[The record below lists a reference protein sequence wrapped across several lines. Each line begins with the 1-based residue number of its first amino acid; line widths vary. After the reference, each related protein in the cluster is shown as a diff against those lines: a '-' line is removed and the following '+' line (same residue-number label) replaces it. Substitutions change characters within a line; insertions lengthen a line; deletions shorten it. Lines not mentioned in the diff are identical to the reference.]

1 MGGTDR
7 QMSLSSRA
15 GLVYR
20 GSSRTARAIQ
30 RNSLEQPK
38 RKEEEEEKERGRKK
52 RRRRRRR

>member
-1 MGGTDR
+1 
-7 QMSLSSRA
+7 MSLSSRA